1 MSQLSASA
9 KLFGTTT
16 LDERQAAVAR
26 KTYALLGLGV
36 ASAMVGGYLGSH
48 SVEFLM
54 LFRSPITWIL
64 ALVVINIVPRLALWA
79 ADKRPAVALAMLSLD
94 GFLSGLVLSPPLFY
108 ASYRSPGALPAAL
121 GVTLAM
127 FVSVTGYMMV
137 ARQRFS
143 APVGLMTGITVSIF
157 AAILLNMIFPVSGLG
172 LLIAIAVGVLG
183 VFMLVY
189 ATSDV
194 LNNPDFDH
202 PIAGALMLF
211 AALFNIFVSV
221 LNIFLRSRD

>member
-36 ASAMVGGYLGSH
+36 SSAVLGGYLGTQS
-48 SVEFLM
+48 
-54 LFRSPITWIL
+54 L
-64 ALVVINIVPRLALWA
+64 ALAQFFSSIGGWIFALVMINVVPRLALWA
-79 ADKRPAVALAMLSLD
+79 ADKRPPLAIAMLALD
-94 GFLSGLVLSPPLFY
+94 GFLSGLVLTPVLFI
-108 ASYRSPGALPAAL
+108 AAHTAPGVVPAAL
-121 GVTLAM
+121 GVTSAM
-127 FVSVTGYMMV
+127 FLGVTGYMMV
-137 ARQRFS
+137 ARRRFS
-143 APVGLMTGITVSIF
+143 APVGLMTGLSVSIL
-157 AAILLNMIFPVSGLG
+157 AAMLLNSFLHIGAFGMLISLG
-172 LLIAIAVGVLG
+172 VGVLG

-202 PIAGALMLF
+202 PVAGALMLF

-221 LNIFLRSRD
+221 LNLLLRSRD